1 MYVVS
6 SIAIL
11 GGLLFIAETF
21 FPGHSSDLVPTQTDR
36 ITRLI
41 FQDLERKDPHRSDD
55 TVNTFQKRELLFP
68 LNRKRAAGKAEL
80 VYRGLFGRSVFQID
94 VAILDLDPQMYY
106 SYRFNISDAKKGF
119 RLIDRNF
126 KLISAKKYQLKVWQL
141 ED

>member
-11 GGLLFIAETF
+11 GGLLFIVETF
-21 FPGHSSDLVPTQTDR
+21 FPGQSSNFVPTQPDR

-41 FQDLERKDPHRSDD
+41 FQDLNRRDTQRSGD
-55 TVNTFQKRELLFP
+55 TGNASQSRELLFQ
-68 LNRKRAAGKAEL
+68 LNKKRAAGKAEL
-80 VYRGLFGRSVFQID
+80 VYRGLFGRSEFQID
-94 VAILDLDPQMYY
+94 VAILDLDPQTYY

-126 KLISAKKYQLKVWQL
+126 KLISAKKYLLQVWQL